1 MARLVACFD
10 VNMSTILKDKHF
22 EIANKDAIMSI

>member
-10 VNMSTILKDKHF
+10 ANMCIILKDKHF
-22 EIANKDAIMSI
+22 EIAKKDAIMFI